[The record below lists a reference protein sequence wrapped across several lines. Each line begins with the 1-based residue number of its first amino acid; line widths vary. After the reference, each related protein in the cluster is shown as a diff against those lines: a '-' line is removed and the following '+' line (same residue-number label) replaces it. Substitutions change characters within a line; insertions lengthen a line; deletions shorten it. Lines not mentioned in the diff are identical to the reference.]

1 MENKR
6 EHSTNHATPK
16 TPKEIIVN
24 SLTELFADDE
34 FGFDMF
40 IMLKTGEP
48 PHEAFRFL

>member
-34 FGFDMF
+34 FGSDMF
-40 IMLKTGEP
+40 IMMKNRGA
-48 PHEAFRFL
+48 PHEAFRLL